1 MSCETPARPSSP
13 AASAM
18 SYAYCFCF
26 KGARGA
32 ATFRVLSVSMGLA
45 LDRNCIC
52 SAPGAARASSTPRN
66 SSGCD
71 NVCAPTERVGKETV
85 TWRLPAH
92 PLSPRSPSRRIASLI
107 SVAVLKRHCS
117 LPIKCGG

>member
-13 AASAM
+13 AASRL

-52 SAPGAARASSTPRN
+52 SASGAARASSTPRTF
-66 SSGCD
+66 SGCD
-71 NVCAPTERVGKETV
+71 NVCAPTERVGRDGHVATACTPSV
-85 TWRLPAH
+85 
-92 PLSPRSPSRRIASLI
+92 SRSPSRRIASLI

-117 LPIKCGG
+117 LPINCGG